1 MRLNT
6 TKNDLAESVRSKVVA
21 LLNSRLA
28 DCIDLQTQTKQAHW
42 NVKGPE
48 FISLHKLFDEINDD
62 VEEYADTIAE
72 RAVQLGGT
80 AEGTARVVAARSSL
94 PEYPL
99 TISTG
104 RDHVAALADTL
115 ALFGKSARQ
124 AISQSDEFGDADT
137 ADVFTEVSRGID
149 KWLWM
154 VEAHLQQT

>member
-1 MRLNT
+1 MQLNP
-6 TKNDLAESVRSKVVA
+6 TKNDLAENVRSKVVE
-21 LLNSRLA
+21 LLNNRLA

-62 VEEYADTIAE
+62 VEEYVDTIAE

-80 AEGTARVVAARSSL
+80 AEGTARVVAAKSTL

-99 TISTG
+99 TITTG
-104 RDHVAALADTL
+104 RDHVAALANAL
-115 ALFGKSARQ
+115 AMFGKSTRQ
-124 AISQSDEFGDADT
+124 SISQSDEFGDADT

-154 VEAHLQQT
+154 VEAHLQHA